1 MLVGSSSKPSSDLL
15 PEKAGQRDVQEQVT
29 VQLHMIT
36 RKREGATREGGRRK
50 AGGEGSSGK
59 EEGGKRMQEEDEEA
73 GGGREGGRRT
83 VGGDSRSLFV
93 LLSQQQ
99 QRSLQLG
106 RQPLLLLK
114 LCLGNALLL
123 RLPLFPLVWLP
134 CLVAMNTLLTS
145 VSSVMVL
152 LATAYICLFLRSHT
166 SSSRKVSRWRRAAQ
180 QMRQQMRQLRKFH

>member
-1 MLVGSSSKPSSDLL
+1 MLVGNSSQLSSDLL

-93 LLSQQQ
+93 LLSQ
-99 QRSLQLG
+99 
-106 RQPLLLLK
+106 
-114 LCLGNALLL
+114 
-123 RLPLFPLVWLP
+123 
-134 CLVAMNTLLTS
+134 
-145 VSSVMVL
+145 
-152 LATAYICLFLRSHT
+152 
-166 SSSRKVSRWRRAAQ
+166 
-180 QMRQQMRQLRKFH
+180 